1 MPTSATGSRRAAS
14 LGGAGRRRAHRA
26 SGFTL
31 LELLIV
37 IAIVAVGLGLV
48 SMALPDGERARLDE
62 EAERLAAL
70 IETARAESRVS
81 GAPVVWQP
89 RRADDAAT
97 DAAGQPLQFRFI
109 GLPRSL
115 ALPTRWLDPRT
126 TAEVVGAPQLVLG
139 PEAILP
145 AQRVRLALG
154 PHRLELASDGLA
166 PFAVVAPDAVAAA
179 TP

>member
-1 MPTSATGSRRAAS
+1 MPTSARGSSRGAHCHAPCRARRSTG
-14 LGGAGRRRAHRA
+14 L
-26 SGFTL
+26 TL

-37 IAIVAVGLGLV
+37 MAVVAVGLGLV
-48 SMALPDGERARLDE
+48 VLALPDGERARLEE

-81 GAPVVWQP
+81 GAPVFWLP
-89 RRADDAAT
+89 RRSDEQAT
-97 DAAGQPLQFRFI
+97 DAAGQPLQFRFV
-109 GLPRSL
+109 GLPQPL

-126 TAEVVGAPQLVLG
+126 EARVVGAPQLVLG

-145 AQRVRLALG
+145 PQRVQLSLG

-166 PFAVVAPDAVAAA
+166 PFGIVVPEVAP
-179 TP
+179 